1 MNNPLTVA
9 GWGVTEEGTFPLAPI
24 LQEVSLPLVT
34 MDQCRATLGQTQITA
49 NMVCAGGLE
58 GQDACQGDSGGPLM
72 GVEPSTNR
80 IYLAGVVSWGV
91 GCGREDLPGVYAK
104 VSNYVPWIQ
113 SYMDTV

>member
-1 MNNPLTVA
+1 MTSLTRS
-9 GWGVTEEGTFPLAPI
+9 E
-24 LQEVSLPLVT
+24 
-34 MDQCRATLGQTQITA
+34 CRSQGYASSQITDS
-49 NMVCAGGLE
+49 MMCAADPGK
-58 GQDACQGDSGGPLM
+58 DACQGDSGGPLM

-113 SYMDTV
+113 SYIDTV